1 MDTRK
6 KARRT
11 IRRFSAADKCRAVLT
26 LWTERRSLTELCR
39 ELGVSWNVLNQW
51 QEVGMAGLL
60 QALEPKR
67 KVPCGQIP
75 LSTRLQGLLARNLAR
90 AERPSAPAPKAPLPK
105 TVELA
110 TRLLAPEAP
119 RVKPEKAG

>member
-1 MDTRK
+1 METRR
-6 KARRT
+6 KAKRT
-11 IRRFSAADKCRAVLT
+11 TRRFSAADKSRAVLT

-51 QEVGMAGLL
+51 QEVAMAGLL

-75 LSTRLQGLLARNLAR
+75 LSMRLQGLLERNLAR
-90 AERPSAPAPKAPLPK
+90 AERPSAPTAKTPLTK
-105 TVELA
+105 TVELS
-110 TRLLAPEAP
+110 APEAP
-119 RVKPEKAG
+119 RAKPEKAG